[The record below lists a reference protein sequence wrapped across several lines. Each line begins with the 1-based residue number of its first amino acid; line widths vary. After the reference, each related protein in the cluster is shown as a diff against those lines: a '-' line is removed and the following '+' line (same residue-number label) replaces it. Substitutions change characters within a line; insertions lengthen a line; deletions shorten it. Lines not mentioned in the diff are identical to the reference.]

1 MVAARRVAGVL
12 VCAATML
19 ALDLTWIGVVGRP
32 FYAQLGPLQR
42 QDVYLPAAAAFYVM
56 YLSAVV
62 AVAVAP
68 AASVKAAAARGASMG
83 FVCYATYELTNWAV
97 IAGWPGALVPVD
109 IAWGVVLTGV
119 VAGAGRAAWR

>member
-1 MVAARRVAGVL
+1 
-12 VCAATML
+12 ML
-19 ALDLTWIGVVGRP
+19 ALDLTWIGVVGKP

-62 AVAVAP
+62 GFAVAP
-68 AASVKAAAARGASMG
+68 AAGVRVAAGRGAGMG

-109 IAWGVVLTGV
+109 IAWGVFLTGV